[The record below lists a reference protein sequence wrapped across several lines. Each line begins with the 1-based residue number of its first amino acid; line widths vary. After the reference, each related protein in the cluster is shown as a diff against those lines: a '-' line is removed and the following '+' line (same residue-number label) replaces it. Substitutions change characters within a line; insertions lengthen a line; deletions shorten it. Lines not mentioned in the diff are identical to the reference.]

1 MEAQREVGKTCRC
14 LFPVLLCS
22 FLPSALLKYREK
34 RQGGG
39 AERDRQERNQ
49 RGGRSVRW
57 REEDVVR
64 KIESGEGGLYK
75 PAVWRTPAPGQCMA
89 VLNSVLFVY
98 QLTVKALQVCPESGL
113 GGPECCLRI
122 SLLPLRLN
130 IDQVGPHCT
139 RSTCALPLQKHRPQ

>member
-49 RGGRSVRW
+49 RGGRSVRLLGQIL
-57 REEDVVR
+57 EEVTYVLAV
-64 KIESGEGGLYK
+64 SAGG
-75 PAVWRTPAPGQCMA
+75 T
-89 VLNSVLFVY
+89 SVLGNYKWPIPPSTSVPIEDECRRTV
-98 QLTVKALQVCPESGL
+98 QLLESL
-113 GGPECCLRI
+113 FFFFFEAAQEILII
-122 SLLPLRLN
+122 SQILEPC
-130 IDQVGPHCT
+130 I
-139 RSTCALPLQKHRPQ
+139 